1 MTMKT
6 DMNQL
11 LLTLSMLI
19 SQGITLSDEQIQ
31 SIHRILL
38 GAIDPS
44 FAAPQAVKPLALET
58 GKELVYGL
66 SGLAALFGVSIPTAA
81 RVRERF
87 EAARIHF
94 GGRKLVWDRAKVLEI
109 AKQSNDW

>member
-1 MTMKT
+1 MAMKT

-44 FAAPQAVKPLALET
+44 FAAPQAVKPHAPET

-66 SGLAALFGVSIPTAA
+66 AGLAALFGVSVPTAA
-81 RVRERF
+81 KYRVKYD
-87 EAARIHF
+87 AARVHF
-94 GGRKLVWDRAKVLEI
+94 GGKKLVWDKQKRLDL
-109 AKQSNDW
+109 AKQNKW